1 MLPDASMFAVVIVP
15 VAVRFLNE
23 AISLSESTTT
33 ALEAATVPAVT
44 PSIVSNSAS
53 LIAAEPMVNP
63 AAVMTPDAVKAA
75 RPDATS
81 AEPSSTNALLAAPAP
96 FVIPSS
102 FSKSVSFI
110 TAEPI
115 VNPVAVT
122 TPDDV
127 IAPDVIAPSTSSAS
141 SMLIVAEASDLI
153 GPDNVIPSLK
163 NTLVESADEIVSV
176 TTAADVNV
184 PLAVR
189 FLSPDAT
196 SASPSNTTALLAAP
210 APSVIPSIFSK
221 SASLITADPIVNPAA
236 VTTPDAVKAA
246 KPDATFAELSSTNAL
261 FAAPAPFVMPSI
273 FSKSVSLM
281 SAEPIMNPVAVT
293 VELNAA
299 APAADIS
306 NVNAVMPAPSS
317 LP

>member
-96 FVIPSS
+96 FVMPSS

-122 TPDDV
+122 TP
-127 IAPDVIAPSTSSAS
+127 PDVIAPSTSSAS

>member
-33 ALEAATVPAVT
+33 AFDADTVPAVT
-44 PSIVSNSAS
+44 PSIVSSSVS

-63 AAVMTPDAVKAA
+63 AAVITPDAVKAA

-96 FVIPSS
+96 FVMPSS

-122 TPDDV
+122 TP
-127 IAPDVIAPSTSSAS
+127 PDVIAPSTSSAS